1 MSVRRRGS
9 PLPEERLELQPS
21 PSPTARKRASGLSKS
36 SRELMLL
43 YPGRRMLGS
52 TIASWQERNP
62 PSQPPAGGTSPFF
75 FLAAASLTS
84 SLSRLLVSKEP
95 GAPGQPRVQ
104 DLRLE
109 QPGKVGETPGSGW
122 QAVVTWDPGETP
134 VGRTFTLQ
142 YCR

>member
-1 MSVRRRGS
+1 
-9 PLPEERLELQPS
+9 
-21 PSPTARKRASGLSKS
+21 
-36 SRELMLL
+36 
-43 YPGRRMLGS
+43 MLGS
-52 TIASWQERNP
+52 TTASWQGRSP
-62 PSQPPAGGTSPFF
+62 QSQPPAGGTSPFIS
-75 FLAAASLTS
+75 LAAASSTPF
-84 SLSRLLVSKEP
+84 LSRLMVSTEP

-109 QPGKVGETPGSGW
+109 QPEKPGEKPGSGW